1 MVTSLAI
8 FFALN
13 LSVILAFVVLAL
25 WLSHPSTPV
34 DADRFLEI
42 FGTLMRFR
50 VVGQIADAW
59 KSTRSDAPSP
69 PADQHGD
76 AKDGGDAETPPED
89 PSISP

>member
-42 FGTLMRFR
+42 FGKLMSLR
-50 VVGQIADAW
+50 VIGQITDAW
-59 KSTRSDAPSP
+59 KSTRSDEPHP
-69 PADQHGD
+69 RADQRD
-76 AKDGGDAETPPED
+76 DAEGGG
-89 PSISP
+89 